1 MKIIIKIFI
10 CFSLIYTPFFAFA
23 GAAEQWT
30 IEEVVYDN
38 IGKNLTY
45 TASKTGAA
53 ANDYIYKAKV
63 PVTAAA
69 TGSTVAAMIRMGLAG
84 AAIYGIVE
92 GVGWIIENGVVKK
105 KVKEEYN
112 SEAYFFVPDF
122 TAHFPTPEQAVKAF
136 LTSQC
141 SVDHPQYCSTSS
153 VVCPVV
159 SGGSGTIFC
168 NFYLPNGQSGR
179 LNVDYRNV
187 ANPPTSTYEP
197 VPDSDLGNEVNKS
210 PKAPSLLPDI
220 YNPNNPAGGAAPKAT
235 SDALNNAN
243 PEPRTQPKSDTI
255 KKPNKDTNG
264 DGQPDVYDPALPDAG
279 ESTVWPEACQWF
291 PTICEWYK
299 KYKEDSDLVKEHR
312 VIQNQVWSKEELA
325 RQEEKQHRQDEK
337 TFWGKVEDWFNWSK
351 EDTDLPDDEKPEI
364 QDLPVP
370 ELKEDAIRWSAQC
383 PSDVQVP
390 ISMQG
395 VSSTIT
401 FSWSPWC
408 QLLDMIKPAIIASA
422 YIGAAFIVLGLRT

>member
-1 MKIIIKIFI
+1 MKTIIKIFI

-23 GAAEQWT
+23 GAAEAWT

-92 GVGWIIENGVVKK
+92 GVGWIIDNGVVKK
-105 KVKEEYN
+105 IDPDQSEPLPEYYWQVFTFISN
-112 SEAYFFVPDF
+112 TASGACTSYVDSRPELTFVSLENISINQVGCIIKNEYGNTARFAIADRKYNKDYDPNFEPTYIPVSDSELG
-122 TAHFPTPEQAVKAF
+122 EQ
-136 LTSQC
+136 
-141 SVDHPQYCSTSS
+141 
-153 VVCPVV
+153 
-159 SGGSGTIFC
+159 
-168 NFYLPNGQSGR
+168 
-179 LNVDYRNV
+179 
-187 ANPPTSTYEP
+187 
-197 VPDSDLGNEVNKS
+197 VNKS
-210 PKAPSLLPDI
+210 PHAPELLPDI
-220 YNPNNPAGGAAPKAT
+220 YDPNNPAGGAAPQKTAD
-235 SDALNNAN
+235 SLDSA
-243 PEPRTQPKSDTI
+243 PPKPRTSPKTDI
-255 KKPNKDTNG
+255 KKKPNSDTNG
-264 DGQPDVYDPALPDAG
+264 DGEPDVYDPSKPDLGSEFQLPEFCSWAV
-279 ESTVWPEACQWF
+279 TV
-291 PTICEWYK
+291 CEWYRQ
-299 KYKEDSDLVKEHR
+299 YKEDSNLAKEHR
-312 VIQNQVWSKEELA
+312 LKQTEVWSKEEVA

-337 TFWGKVEDWFNWSK
+337 LFWGKVEDWFNWFK